1 MARLPTAVAPAHVRP
16 LADLPA
22 LRLADGAQDLRGWE
36 LRDTAGELLGVVT
49 DLLAD
54 PDRLV
59 SEFLVVSDD
68 VSAESIVPVARMEI
82 RGSHL
87 VPGSGIEPIPLRY
100 QSTTHMTLWAAAAA
114 ALVVLIWVIWSFT
127 R

>member
-1 MARLPTAVAPAHVRP
+1 MPRLPTAVPPAHVRP
-16 LADLPA
+16 LAELPA
-22 LRLADGAQDLRGWE
+22 LRLADGARDVRGWE
-36 LRDTAGELLGVVT
+36 LRDTGGELLGVVT

-54 PDRLV
+54 PDGLV

-68 VSAESIVPVARMEI
+68 VSAETIVPLASMEI

-87 VPGSGIEPIPLRY
+87 VPGSGLEPIRLQY
-100 QSTTHMTLWAAAAA
+100 QSTTHLTLWALAAA
-114 ALVVLIWVIWSFT
+114 ALIVLIWVVWSFM

>member
-16 LADLPA
+16 LGDLPA
-22 LRLADGAQDLRGWE
+22 LRLADGARDLRGWE
-36 LRDTAGELLGVVT
+36 LRDPGGELLGVVT

-82 RGSHL
+82 RGPHL

-100 QSTTHMTLWAAAAA
+100 QSTTHLTLWAAAGA
-114 ALVVLIWVIWSFT
+114 ALLVLIWVIWSFV